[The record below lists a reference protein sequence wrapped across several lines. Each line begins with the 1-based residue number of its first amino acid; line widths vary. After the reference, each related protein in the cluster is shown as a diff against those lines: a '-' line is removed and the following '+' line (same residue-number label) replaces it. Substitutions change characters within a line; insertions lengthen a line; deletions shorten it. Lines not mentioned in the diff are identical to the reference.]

1 MKILENKRVYI
12 VMLIILV
19 SPLLIYLYRFSGGI
33 STNHSR
39 WGEFGSYLSG
49 VFGSFALFAVIY
61 STILTRRQF
70 TKQNEDNLFLKLF
83 DAHASRVAVFN
94 FNAGTKSYIGQSA
107 IEVAFNTYGICLK
120 RCASN
125 KFMEVYPQMKQFIT
139 KEQLKHC
146 FKLAFYEKELL
157 SEEDN
162 ANIIDYLINPENFRP
177 VDDIFQD
184 DTNDWN
190 RKVVDTRSY
199 LIESNFFRI
208 DVSARLIIFKAAF
221 DRMIRIPENK
231 LMLYFS
237 GFEFAIQ
244 WIHRAQDRES
254 YLHYFLSQMSRN
266 ELSVIYYM
274 FCGNPAFS
282 KNNNEHVLNVY
293 KNYDLTP
300 LKEVEALFSNPSR
313 NELLENIN
321 SILNC
326 R

>member
-1 MKILENKRVYI
+1 MKILEDKRVYI
-12 VMLIILV
+12 VVLIILV

-83 DAHASRVAVFN
+83 DAHASRVNDFN
-94 FNAGTKSYIGQSA
+94 FNAGTKPHIGQSA
-107 IEVAFNTYGICLK
+107 IEVAFNEYGICLQ
-120 RCASN
+120 RCASK
-125 KFMEVYPQMKQFIT
+125 KFMEIYPQMEQFIT
-139 KEQLKHC
+139 KAHLKHC
-146 FKLAFYEKELL
+146 FKLAFYDKELL
-157 SEEDN
+157 SDEDN
-162 ANIIDYLINPENFRP
+162 VKTIDFLINPNKYKP
-177 VDDIFQD
+177 ANDLFQD
-184 DTNDWN
+184 EIDDWN
-190 RKVVDTRSY
+190 RKVVQTRSY

-208 DVSARLIIFKAAF
+208 DVSARLMIFKAAF
-221 DRMIRIPENK
+221 DLMIRIPGNK
-231 LMLYFS
+231 LMLYFR

-254 YLHYFLSQMSRN
+254 YLHYFLSQMSRS

-282 KNNNEHVLNVY
+282 KNNSEHVLSVY

-300 LKEVEALFSNPSR
+300 LKEVETLFSNPSR

-321 SILNC
+321 LILNY